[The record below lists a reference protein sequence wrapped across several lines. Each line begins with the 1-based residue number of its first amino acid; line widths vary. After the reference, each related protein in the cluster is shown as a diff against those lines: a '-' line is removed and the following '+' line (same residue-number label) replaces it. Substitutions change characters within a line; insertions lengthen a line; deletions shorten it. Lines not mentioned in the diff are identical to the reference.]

1 MIERYSTPEMA
12 AVWSEEHKLELWREV
27 EVLAVEAWVEL
38 GVAPQDAARAARRSP
53 EVDAAAWKE
62 REGITNHDV
71 AAFVDLLAESAG
83 DGGEWIHYGLTSS
96 DVLDTALG
104 ALLKESGQLLLE
116 AVEAL
121 FDTVKATAFEFR
133 ATPMI
138 GRTHGIW
145 AEPTSFGLK
154 LANWAFEVERD
165 HERLADAVSGV
176 SFGKI
181 SGAVGTYAHT
191 PPAVEEYVCD
201 AMDLSVESASTQ
213 VIPRDRHAH
222 FLSVIALIG
231 ATIERFATEIRHLQR
246 SEVGEARESFG
257 GGQKGSSSMPHKRN
271 PIASEN
277 LTGVS
282 RLLRGYASA
291 GLENVALWHERDIS
305 HSSVERV
312 VLPDATTILHYAL
325 RRMQRLVENLVVD
338 TDRMAENLESTKGL
352 VYSQTV
358 LLELINTGMTRD
370 EAYRIVQR
378 NAMKTWD
385 GSGTLRENLAADGE
399 VLLDEGTLT
408 ACFSPERALRNTDI
422 VFTRLSTTVLA

>member
-1 MIERYSTPEMA
+1 MIERYSTPQMT
-12 AVWSEEHKLELWREV
+12 AVWSDQRKLSAWREV
-27 EVLAVEAWVEL
+27 EVLVVEAWAQL
-38 GVAPQDAARAARRSP
+38 GVAPETAATSAAKAP
-53 EVDAAAWKE
+53 EVDIVEWKE
-62 REGITNHDV
+62 REATTHHDV
-71 AAFVDLLAESAG
+71 AAFVDLLAASVGE
-83 DGGEWIHYGLTSS
+83 GGEWIHYGLTSS
-96 DVLDTALG
+96 DVLDTASG
-104 ALLKESGQLLLE
+104 VLLKESGELLLE
-116 AVEAL
+116 AVAEL
-121 FDTVKATAFEFR
+121 FDTVKEMAVEYRDTV
-133 ATPMI
+133 MI

-165 HERLADAVSGV
+165 HERLVDAVNGV

-191 PPAVEEYVCD
+191 PPAVETYVCG
-201 AMDLSVESASTQ
+201 ALGLNVEPASTQ

-231 ATIERFATEIRHLQR
+231 SSIERFATEIRHLQR
-246 SEVGEARESFG
+246 SEVGEVRESFG
-257 GGQKGSSSMPHKRN
+257 KGQKGSSAMPHKRN

-312 VLPDATTILHYAL
+312 ALPDATILLHYAL
-325 RRMQRLVENLVVD
+325 VRMTRLIENLIVD
-338 TDRMAENLESTKGL
+338 DERMLANLESTKGL
-352 VYSQTV
+352 VYSQAV
-358 LLELINTGMTRD
+358 LLALIDSGLTRD
-370 EAYRIVQR
+370 EAYRLVQH

-385 GSGTLRENLAADGE
+385 GNGTLSENLLGDDT
-399 VLLDEGTLT
+399 VHLDEQTLKSCFDPKQALANTT
-408 ACFSPERALRNTDI
+408 A
-422 VFTRLSTTVLA
+422 VFDRLASSELL

>member
-1 MIERYSTPEMA
+1 MIERYSTPEMS
-12 AVWSEEHKLELWREV
+12 AVWSEPRKLAVWREV
-27 EVLAVEAWVEL
+27 EILVVEAWAEL
-38 GVAPQDAARAARRSP
+38 GVAPQDAAVAARKSP
-53 EVDAAAWKE
+53 EVDPVAWKE
-62 REGITNHDV
+62 REAITNHDV
-71 AAFVDLLAESAG
+71 AAFVDLLAESVG
-83 DGGEWIHYGLTSS
+83 EGGEWIHYGLTSS
-96 DVLDTALG
+96 DVLDTASG
-104 ALLKESGQLLLE
+104 VVLKESGELLLD
-116 AVEAL
+116 AVAEL
-121 FDTVKATAFEFR
+121 YGTVKEKALEYR
-133 ATPMI
+133 DVPMI

-165 HERLADAVSGV
+165 HERLVDAVNGV

-191 PPAVEEYVCD
+191 PPEVETYVCG
-201 AMDLSVESASTQ
+201 ALGLNAEPASTQ

-222 FLSVIALIG
+222 FLSAIALIG

-257 GGQKGSSSMPHKRN
+257 KGQKGSSAMPHKRN

-277 LTGVS
+277 LTGVA

-305 HSSVERV
+305 HSAVERV
-312 VLPDATTILHYAL
+312 ALPDATILLHYAL
-325 RRMQRLVENLVVD
+325 RRMQRLIENLVVD
-338 TDRMAENLESTKGL
+338 TDRMAANLESTRGL
-352 VYSQTV
+352 VYSQAV
-358 LLELINTGMTRD
+358 LLELVDTGLTRD

-385 GSGTLRENLAADGE
+385 G
-399 VLLDEGTLT
+399 EGTLLSHLIDDPDIT
-408 ACFSPERALRNTDI
+408 VDDEVLAACFTPKRALRNTDV
-422 VFTRLSTTVLA
+422 VFTRLSTTPL

>member
-1 MIERYSTPEMA
+1 MIERYSTPEMT
-12 AVWSEEHKLELWREV
+12 AVWSEERKLEVWREV
-27 EVLAVEAWVEL
+27 EILVVEAWAQL
-38 GVAPQDAARAARRSP
+38 GVAPQGAADSARRSP
-53 EVDAAAWKE
+53 EVDPVEWKE
-62 REGITNHDV
+62 REAVTNHDV
-71 AAFVDLLAESAG
+71 AAFVDLLAESVG
-83 DGGEWIHYGLTSS
+83 EGGEWIHYGLTSS
-96 DVLDTALG
+96 DVLDTASG
-104 ALLKESGQLLLE
+104 VLLKQSGELLLE
-116 AVEAL
+116 AVAEL
-121 FDTVKATAFEFR
+121 FETVKAR
-133 ATPMI
+133 ALEYRDTVMI

-165 HERLADAVSGV
+165 HERLIDAVNGV
-176 SFGKI
+176 SYGKI

-191 PPAVEEYVCD
+191 PPDVETYVC
-201 AMDLSVESASTQ
+201 SVLGLNVEPASTQ

-231 ATIERFATEIRHLQR
+231 STIERFATEIRHLQR
-246 SEVGEARESFG
+246 SEVGEVREPFG
-257 GGQKGSSSMPHKRN
+257 KGQKGSSAMPHKRN

-312 VLPDATTILHYAL
+312 ALPDATILAHYAL
-325 RRMQRLVENLVVD
+325 RRMRRLVENLVVD
-338 TDRMAENLESTKGL
+338 KDRMLANLESTQGL
-352 VYSQTV
+352 VYSQAV
-358 LLELINTGMTRD
+358 MLELVDTGMTRD

-385 GSGTLRENLAADGE
+385 GEGTLHDNLAADSD
-399 VLLDEGTLT
+399 VPLDEGSLS
-408 ACFSPERALRNTDI
+408 ACFTADRALRNTNI
-422 VFTRLSTTVLA
+422 VFERLQAADLS